1 MSGTNRGGPGGAIRN
16 VISRQMNLSNF
27 NPSQGFRPR
36 GMQAYTSEFM
46 RGNPY
51 RSDAFQMPSFQPP
64 VFRPS
69 FQLPVFRPSFQLQ
82 ITPPTTPVQPDAV
95 QASLAG
101 KVAQQYGPNYTGMT
115 EYGYFL
121 NGQPHNPGGY
131 F

>member
-1 MSGTNRGGPGGAIRN
+1 MSGTNRGGGAIRN
-16 VISRQMNLSNF
+16 ALSRQMNIG
-27 NPSQGFRPR
+27 QGFRPG

-69 FQLPVFRPSFQLQ
+69 FQLQ

-95 QASLAG
+95 QANPAD
-101 KVAQQYGPNYTGMT
+101 KVAQQYGPNFTGMT
-115 EYGYFL
+115 EYGFFI
-121 NGQPHNPGGY
+121 NGQPHSPSGGN